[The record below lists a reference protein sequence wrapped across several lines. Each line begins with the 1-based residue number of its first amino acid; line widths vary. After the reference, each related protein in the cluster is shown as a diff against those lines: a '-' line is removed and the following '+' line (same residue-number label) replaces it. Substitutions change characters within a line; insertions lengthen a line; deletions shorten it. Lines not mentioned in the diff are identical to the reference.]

1 MKAIYIIAAALLLS
15 SSLANA
21 NVHKWKNT
29 EFQTYSDKTQVRF
42 LLVNRYTKQAD
53 YYLRIDDKEFPNKIQ
68 LAANQEIEL
77 DINVKTPAGQ
87 TTKKKIC
94 TRMVTDSPNSY
105 EVCTN
110 LKFKRY

>member
-1 MKAIYIIAAALLLS
+1 MKAIYILAGALLLS
-15 SSLANA
+15 SSIASA

-42 LLVNRYTKQAD
+42 LLVNRYSKAAD
-53 YYLRIDDKEFPNKIQ
+53 YYLRIDEKEFPNKVR
-68 LAANQEIEL
+68 LNANQEIEL

-110 LKFKRY
+110 LKFKRF

>member
-1 MKAIYIIAAALLLS
+1 M
-15 SSLANA
+15 
-21 NVHKWKNT
+21 
-29 EFQTYSDKTQVRF
+29 
-42 LLVNRYTKQAD
+42 VNRYSKPAD
-53 YYLRIDDKEFPNKIQ
+53 YYLRIDDKEFPNKVR
-68 LAANQEIEL
+68 LDANQEIEL

-110 LKFKRY
+110 LKFKRF